1 MSTDDTLHEDNAV
14 KKGGDLA
21 SIILQAPEKFAN
33 GDEQI
38 VQESLGAMKAML
50 DFGKSFVVNK
60 KRCQMLAH

>member
-1 MSTDDTLHEDNAV
+1 MSNDDTLYEDNAV

-21 SIILQAPEKFAN
+21 STMLDGPERFAN

-50 DFGKSFVVNK
+50 DFGE
-60 KRCQMLAH
+60 L